1 LEKRIIYS
9 KNFENYLIDL
19 IDLLFYKDYFSYL
32 ENAENYV
39 VRLKEEIDNYI
50 DLKQHYPSPEELSV
64 YGKQFIII
72 SLNKKT
78 SRYVFFDKKDNR
90 YLIQYITNNH
100 NEQAGLLKI
109 VSKK

>member
-39 VRLKEEIDNYI
+39 VRLKDEIDNYI
-50 DLKQHYPSPEELSV
+50 DLKQHYPSPKELSA
-64 YGKQFIII
+64 YGKQFIIV

-78 SRYVFFDKKDNR
+78 SWYVFFDKKDNR

-100 NEQAGLLKI
+100 VEQAGLLKI